1 MRFILRVARDVHL
14 PCLFVCRGRGL
25 RAGRRRA
32 AYGGSGGRGRSTGDG
47 VGRQVP
53 SVPGPPSPHGP
64 SPLLFAWRPVS
75 SSPPRVASRR
85 PFASLGAASAL
96 LLGRCR
102 PPPNPLTSGDQAATH
117 RFVACRPCRRRD
129 GGGRRRFLV
138 LGSTK
143 RQVRPFEAALDTRP
157 VCSELR
163 KRVSYPQLADFC
175 CVSGVPDI
183 TYKEIIG
190 SFSQILADW
199 STTQRSQRLGRAS

>member
-14 PCLFVCRGRGL
+14 PCLFVCRGGGL
-25 RAGRRRA
+25 RGGRRRA

-47 VGRQVP
+47 VASGALR
-53 SVPGPPSPHGP
+53 PGAAVAGGP

-75 SSPPRVASRR
+75 SSHPRVASRR

-117 RFVACRPCRRRD
+117 RFVARRPCRRRD

-138 LGSTK
+138 RGPTK

-157 VCSELR
+157 VRSELR